1 MEEVYFIKFAIMRK
15 IGLFSL
21 FNLLAFVAFASFP
34 VENSEMLA
42 DPNSEKFKLD
52 TVAFII
58 GILTFWMMF
67 LFGLPLLLLFINK
80 KNFRGALALCWLAGL
95 ILPYLIVLIISAA
108 SFLILD
114 FSFAY

>member
-1 MEEVYFIKFAIMRK
+1 MKK
-15 IGLFSL
+15 IGLLSL
-21 FNLLAFVAFASFP
+21 LSFIGLAVFAAFP
-34 VENSEMLA
+34 VESQMLLTEA
-42 DPNSEKFKLD
+42 DPDKFKLD

-80 KNFRGALALCWLAGL
+80 KNFRGSLALGWLAGL
-95 ILPYLIVLIISAA
+95 LLP
-108 SFLILD
+108 FLIAFIIFAAED

>member
-1 MEEVYFIKFAIMRK
+1 MKK
-15 IGLFSL
+15 IGLLSL
-21 FNLLAFVAFASFP
+21 LSFIALAAFAAFP
-34 VENSEMLA
+34 VESQTLLTEA
-42 DPNSEKFKLD
+42 DPKRFKLD

-80 KNFRGALALCWLAGL
+80 KNFRGSLAWGWLAGL
-95 ILPYLIVLIISAA
+95 LLP
-108 SFLILD
+108 FLIGIIIFAAED